1 MLLTVVQVTLGAVAL
16 VLSGPLRLATA
27 AAGLV
32 AQVNVA
38 PNQSLPG
45 TKVLETAVG
54 GLMTAS
60 LVTCVAAV
68 VFGGG
73 AWAFGER
80 RANVTAAHLGR
91 RLVEGGMLGAV
102 VIGGATALVN
112 HAFGLGGGL

>member
-1 MLLTVVQVTLGAVAL
+1 MLAMALYLLGGWSSRLLTANSRLFGRLTSALGQVQV
-16 VLSGPLRLATA
+16 S
-27 AAGLV
+27 
-32 AQVNVA
+32 

-45 TKVLETAVG
+45 TQTLENAVG
-54 GLMTAS
+54 GLMTAA
-60 LVTCVAAV
+60 LVVCVAAI

-91 RLVEGGMLGAV
+91 RLVEGGLLGGLL
-102 VIGGATALVN
+102 IGGAVALVN